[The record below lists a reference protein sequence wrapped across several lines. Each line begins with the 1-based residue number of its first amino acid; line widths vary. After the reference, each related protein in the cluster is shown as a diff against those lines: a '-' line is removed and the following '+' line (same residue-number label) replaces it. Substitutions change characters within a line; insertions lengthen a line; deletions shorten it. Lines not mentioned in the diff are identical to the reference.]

1 MNEYGM
7 KITYF
12 DTLYKREATLNVFG
26 TIDFEDGYVY
36 FASCGHKHCV
46 RIQYII
52 KIETIED

>member
-26 TIDFEDGYVY
+26 AIEFKDGYAY
-36 FASCGHKHCV
+36 FSSMGHRHCIG
-46 RIQYII
+46 IQHII
-52 KIETIED
+52 KLEEIKD